1 MPRKLV
7 SDELWSLIEP
17 LLPEHKPTP
26 KGGRPRI
33 SDRAALTGIIFVLK
47 TGIPWEDLP
56 QEMGCGSGM
65 TCWRRLRDWQK
76 AGVWEKRIG
85 KKLVFGRNY
94 TILSCKICIIRKRS
108 TGAEP
113 VLTAL
118 SSRQKGGRT
127 HRTQP
132 RRSRSPW
139 KQTSYHNGSERHSA
153 CCRPHCRQC
162 S

>member
-1 MPRKLV
+1 MGVTDMPRKLV
-7 SDELWSLIEP
+7 SDELWSLIGP

-76 AGVWEKRIG
+76 AGVWEKLHHI
-85 KKLVFGRNY
+85 
-94 TILSCKICIIRKRS
+94 ILQNMLIRKRS

>member
-7 SDELWSLIEP
+7 SDELWSQIEP
-17 LLPEHKPTP
+17 LLPKYKPKP

-33 SDRAALTGIIFVLK
+33 PDRAALTGIIFVLK

-65 TCWRRLRDWQK
+65 TCWRRLRDWQV
-76 AGVWEKRIG
+76 GTGR
-85 KKLVFGRNY
+85 KLVFGRAF
-94 TILSCKICIIRKRS
+94 TMSSCKIYTIQKRS

-132 RRSRSPW
+132 RRSRSSW
-139 KQTSYHNGSERHSA
+139 KQTSSHNGSQWHSA

-162 S
+162 E

>member
-26 KGGRPRI
+26 KGGRPCI

-76 AGVWEKRIG
+76 AGVWEKLHHIILQNMHYT
-85 KKLVFGRNY
+85 KKVDW
-94 TILSCKICIIRKRS
+94 
-108 TGAEP
+108 
-113 VLTAL
+113 
-118 SSRQKGGRT
+118 SRASIDGSVIQAKGGRT

>member
-1 MPRKLV
+1 MGVTDMPRKLV

-56 QEMGCGSGM
+56 QEMGYGSGM

-76 AGVWEKRIG
+76 AGVWEKLHHIILQNMHYT
-85 KKLVFGRNY
+85 KKVDW
-94 TILSCKICIIRKRS
+94 
-108 TGAEP
+108 
-113 VLTAL
+113 
-118 SSRQKGGRT
+118 SRASIDGSVIQAKGGANSQDPT
-127 HRTQP
+127 P
-132 RRSRSPW
+132 
-139 KQTSYHNGSERHSA
+139 
-153 CCRPHCRQC
+153 
-162 S
+162 